1 MAKALAV
8 HLHMV
13 PRCEMS
19 QHHSAFSAFSA
30 HHFFLGFI
38 HFLKPKLVSFKWAIM
53 KHMAAI
59 LSSDVFFLGNPG
71 GGCLAMPCQQMAWKK
86 RQEQLYHPNYFRTLV
101 CRDLQ
106 RRRWVTAPFH
116 GHDII

>member
-59 LSSDVFFLGNPG
+59 LSSDVFFWGNPG
-71 GGCLAMPCQQMAWKK
+71 GGLPCHALPTDGMEETSGAALPP
-86 RQEQLYHPNYFRTLV
+86 QLLPHLGVPRSPATQAGDSTV
-101 CRDLQ
+101 S
-106 RRRWVTAPFH
+106 WS
-116 GHDII
+116 